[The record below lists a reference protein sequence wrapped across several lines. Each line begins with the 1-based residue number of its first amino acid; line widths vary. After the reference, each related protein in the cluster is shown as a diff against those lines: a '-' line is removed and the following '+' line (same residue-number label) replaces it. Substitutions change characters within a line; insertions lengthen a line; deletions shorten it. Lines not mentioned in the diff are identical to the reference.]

1 MSSGPPERRK
11 FPVTTGGTA
20 LLHIDFV
27 LTGVV
32 MTFLGP
38 MLPVLAARWGISDA
52 VAGRLFLTQFISSM
66 FGMFLSTVLVQRKGY
81 RATLLTGLILM
92 AVGMAL
98 LASGPFLLGVAAV
111 ATLGVGHGI
120 TTPAGNL
127 RTAEI
132 NPQPSASAL
141 NLINA
146 VWGIGALSPSFCI
159 DLARH
164 AGHPEWFLYGTAT
177 LLLSLSLCFAL
188 SRFEPDTPRVT
199 SSQAPT
205 QSVFENQLL
214 VPVAL
219 LLFFYVGTEVA
230 FGQWIA
236 TYAHRIDPN
245 AQNSWTMVASLFYG
259 SLLAGR
265 IAAPVFLRRVP
276 ATTLVKFG
284 LGIAVL
290 GGLIFLL
297 AHGMASVAAAA
308 LLTGLGL

>member
-1 MSSGPPERRK
+1 
-11 FPVTTGGTA
+11 
-20 LLHIDFV
+20 
-27 LTGVV
+27 

-38 MLPVLAARWGISDA
+38 MLPVLSARWSLTDEK
-52 VAGRLFLTQFISSM
+52 AGYLLFAQFFSSM
-66 FGMFLSTVLVQRKGY
+66 FGMLSSGALVQRIGY
-81 RATLLTGLILM
+81 RLTLIIGLVLM
-92 AVGMAL
+92 AAGMAL
-98 LASGPFLLGVAAV
+98 LVSGPWLLGMIAV
-111 ATLGVGHGI
+111 CVLGVGHGI

-132 NPQPSASAL
+132 NPQHSASAL

-177 LLLSLSLCFAL
+177 LLLSLLLCFAL

-265 IAAPVFLRRVP
+265 IAPPVFFRRGAP
-276 ATTLVKFG
+276 PPPMEFWPGAG
-284 LGIAVL
+284 LAR
-290 GGLIFLL
+290 GGLFLF
-297 AHGMASVAAAA
+297 APRVASGAAPPPPARTR
-308 LLTGLGL
+308 LSPLFLFRP